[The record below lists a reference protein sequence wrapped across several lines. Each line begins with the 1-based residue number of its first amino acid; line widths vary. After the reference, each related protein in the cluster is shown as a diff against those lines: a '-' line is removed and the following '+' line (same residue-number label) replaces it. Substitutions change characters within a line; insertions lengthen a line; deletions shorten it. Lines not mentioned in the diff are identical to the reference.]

1 MKGFPQVDA
10 AEDLGQH
17 GLWRFTRET
26 VVDPELIL
34 VFHDL
39 YETAFGPLR
48 TRSMARQVLDEDEF
62 RAQMVDSAVIKY
74 VAWTLD
80 GQPVGLCTMTNVL
93 ATVPWI
99 SPDYFAARYPDHW
112 DRGAV
117 WYYGF
122 TLAHPSQRHAR
133 FLEQMVSVSVVE
145 PLAQGAICAW
155 DMCAF
160 NTDELGFGPRLSHAF
175 RRTTGRVPDQ
185 TDAQNYY
192 TVDLS

>member
-1 MKGFPQVDA
+1 MKSHALVGTS
-10 AEDLGQH
+10 EDLGQH
-17 GLWRFTRET
+17 GHWRFTRES
-26 VVDPELIL
+26 VIDPELIL

-39 YETAFGPLR
+39 YETAFAPLR
-48 TRSMARQVLDEDEF
+48 TRSMARQVLDEEEF
-62 RAQMVDSAVIKY
+62 RQQMVDGAVTKY
-74 VAWTLD
+74 VAWTLEGD
-80 GQPVGLCTMTNVL
+80 PVGLCTMTNQL

-99 SPDYFAARYPDHW
+99 SPEYFAARYPEHW

-133 FLEQMVSVSVVE
+133 FLDQMVAISVVE

-160 NTDELGFGPRLSHAF
+160 NAEELGFGPRLSAAF
-175 RRTTGRVPDQ
+175 EQTTGRLPDQ
-185 TDAQNYY
+185 SDAQNYY